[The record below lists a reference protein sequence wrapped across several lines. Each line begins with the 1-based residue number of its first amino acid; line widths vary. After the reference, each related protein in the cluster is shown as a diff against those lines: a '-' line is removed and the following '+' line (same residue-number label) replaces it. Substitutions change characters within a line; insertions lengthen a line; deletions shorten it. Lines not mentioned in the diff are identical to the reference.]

1 MGQVYQKQVSHTP
14 KPSCVHPLSHLHH
27 LSSRPAL
34 TSSTAD
40 PQPHQLLLTW
50 QGQRVSTEEDQT
62 LVFQESSSTRLL
74 ISKAVPQAFTTWCH
88 MSTAG
93 LESCSQRP
101 DRLLHFTSHLLPPR
115 AGQKKVSC
123 LSGAY
128 TSINIKSRCS
138 TAWKTAS
145 SPQTKLS
152 QVQF

>member
-40 PQPHQLLLTW
+40 PQPHQPLLTR

-62 LVFQESSSTRLL
+62 LVFQESSSVRLL

-93 LESCSQRP
+93 LESCSQKARSSP
-101 DRLLHFTSHLLPPR
+101 ALHQPPSPSKGRTEEGLMLERCLHFAVPKFFTELQSS
-115 AGQKKVSC
+115 AGCATTFISKK
-123 LSGAY
+123 
-128 TSINIKSRCS
+128 
-138 TAWKTAS
+138 
-145 SPQTKLS
+145 
-152 QVQF
+152 